1 MRLQTLIIAVMVCGV
16 VIAGM
21 GLFLVAIAKDDE
33 AESAINLLGL
43 FEVTTGS
50 VGVAAIALGVVVIL
64 YGIRSFMSKWE

>member
-21 GLFLVAIAKDDE
+21 GLFLVAISNDDD

-50 VGVAAIALGVVVIL
+50 VGIAAIALGVVVII